1 MIPYHSV
8 CAYQFVVCVW
18 TFLKAIDLQVFF
30 INKCTSLCHPSF
42 LSYYFQCIL
51 LTLWCLWLS
60 LQVASY
66 VVKQKDDDVEVL
78 KVAKKNRHLLYGLNS
93 WLTSFAMIYIPQKNS
108 SQLLTSSVVFSWTNP
123 SMFPQA
129 GPFPCYYFSFM
140 FILIY
145 LSVSIWI
152 ENSFVVWTC

>member
-8 CAYQFVVCVW
+8 FAYQFVVCVW

-30 INKCTSLCHPSF
+30 INECTSLCQPSIF
-42 LSYYFQCIL
+42 SHYFQYIL
-51 LTLWCLWLS
+51 LTLWCLWFS

-93 WLTSFAMIYIPQKNS
+93 WLTSFAMMYIPQKTVLNLS
-108 SQLLTSSVVFSWTNP
+108 LPLWY
-123 SMFPQA
+123 FPEQIRA
-129 GPFPCYYFSFM
+129 CSYKLDFFHVIIIFSFI

-145 LSVSIWI
+145 L
-152 ENSFVVWTC
+152 